1 MKPGKGFVH
10 QQPPAQAGHETH
22 KGWSCSIDLGDDK
35 ITLEHID
42 IAPGECLVIPYHLR
56 MGNALL
62 LRTNASL
69 LCRLGKYYVF
79 YTDHQPWYHYRKEP
93 GCVITLKHQEAERAY
108 KFGDRLVIADCIL
121 YEDNG
126 EIFAV
131 SQKPAEE
138 IIYYLPDGARRSKM
152 VAFTQAKCEV
162 KFTYL
167 GTGGEDGQYK
177 AYEITINAKDLDKVH
192 DLFLQID
199 YQGDRAEIYHEEA
212 DRRLVHHRRSVARG
226 LEAVWFSSEA
236 GAASLSDSG
245 ECLS

>member
-1 MKPGKGFVH
+1 
-10 QQPPAQAGHETH
+10 
-22 KGWSCSIDLGDDK
+22 
-35 ITLEHID
+35 
-42 IAPGECLVIPYHLR
+42 
-56 MGNALL
+56 
-62 LRTNASL
+62 
-69 LCRLGKYYVF
+69 
-79 YTDHQPWYHYRKEP
+79 
-93 GCVITLKHQEAERAY
+93 
-108 KFGDRLVIADCIL
+108 
-121 YEDNG
+121 G

-199 YQGDRAEIYHEEA
+199 YQGDRAEIYHEERLIA
-212 DRRLVHHRRSVARG
+212 DWFTTGDLWHVALRRFGFPRKLELRVYPTVESVYHDLPVEHG
-226 LEAVWFSSEA
+226 W
-236 GAASLSDSG
+236 SLKRINIIS
-245 ECLS
+245 CAKAKVLP